1 MSKAILVIDMPSDCY
16 HCQLHDY
23 EYRWCYGKDE
33 SSVLTEEDIESK
45 RVEGCPL
52 KPMPQ
57 KKEAYASSYT
67 ERAYEFSAKTHP
79 LYADGWNDCLM
90 EIEK

>member
-1 MSKAILVIDMPSDCY
+1 MKALIVIEIPEDHFLVTAND
-16 HCQLHDY
+16 LY
-23 EYRWCYGKDE
+23 ERLKGYKCD
-33 SSVLTEEDIESK
+33 
-45 RVEGCPL
+45 L